1 MKMFVGWIKEGEEHK
16 TAFENSSAI
25 LMGQV
30 YLRGTWNVIRKIRLV
45 RLIRKMIEE
54 GIVVRGVKE
63 IYEEGCKILSE
74 MERRE
79 VKEDEEEY
87 MFELYMMKVR
97 GIEKKIK
104 EDEVELLR
112 RKLQEVTKRMEEEK
126 KMADQEAE
134 KKVAEEKRKREE
146 AERRLEEVNK
156 RMEEEKNRA
165 DEERRKREEAEGRT
179 ERMQKEMEEMK
190 KKMSLPS
197 PPPSDPRRVIPI
209 ASSVITSL
217 DGTSVTFT
225 PSNHGIKREGN
236 TIIHHGSNSFLN
248 CFIGGEMRSV

>member
-1 MKMFVGWIKEGEEHK
+1 MFVGWIKEGEEHK

-97 GIEKKIK
+97 GIEKKMK
-104 EDEVELLR
+104 EDEVEVLR
-112 RKLQEVTKRMEEEK
+112 RKL
-126 KMADQEAE
+126 
-134 KKVAEEKRKREE
+134 EE
-146 AERRLEEVNK
+146 AGRGLEEVNK
-156 RMEEEKNRA
+156 RLQEEKKKRADAERREMEAKRMKDESERGREEEKK
-165 DEERRKREEAEGRT
+165 KREESEKKAT
-179 ERMQKEMEEMK
+179 EEKREMEDKIRNLTREVNELKHPKEEMPSIIK
-190 KKMSLPS
+190 SLS
-197 PPPSDPRRVIPI
+197 KFNFYFSDPSKLTVQGNRITHVGGSDTNETCVFKETLKPVCIM
-209 ASSVITSL
+209 SS
-217 DGTSVTFT
+217 
-225 PSNHGIKREGN
+225 
-236 TIIHHGSNSFLN
+236 
-248 CFIGGEMRSV
+248 

>member
-1 MKMFVGWIKEGEEHK
+1 MFVGWIKEGEEHK

-97 GIEKKIK
+97 GMKKKMK
-104 EDEVELLR
+104 EDEVEVLR
-112 RKLQEVTKRMEEEK
+112 KEVEEEK
-126 KMADQEAE
+126 
-134 KKVAEEKRKREE
+134 R
-146 AERRLEEVNK
+146 
-156 RMEEEKNRA
+156 
-165 DEERRKREEAEGRT
+165 
-179 ERMQKEMEEMK
+179 EMEERIRNLEREAYFLK
-190 KKMSLPS
+190 LTP
-197 PPPSDPRRVIPI
+197 
-209 ASSVITSL
+209 ITSL
-217 DGTSVTFT
+217 NKTSVMITQ
-225 PSNHGIKREGN
+225 NMEGN
-236 TIIHHGSNSFLN
+236 TITNSSGGYRNYL
-248 CFIGGEMRSV
+248 IGGEMRSVCSSFILFLYHFFLPSFSLYLSIYIYLLICYRESIGCMYHTLYHFIPSL